1 MRHCGEEVS
10 AVVLQVQ
17 TVRGGAGKCTRC
29 GRPLRDPVS
38 VQRGMG
44 PVCAG
49 RVAAD
54 AANQAAEN
62 GVIITVDGRPLDHI
76 VYHSPTGMEWGYGG
90 SGPADLAL
98 SILADYLGEQAAVRR
113 YLDAVRRGAFIAL
126 DMEEPISLQLHQA
139 FKWEFVAR
147 FARDAWR
154 LTDSQIVP
162 WLLRQGVPEVPS
174 RSVVYE
180 GRRAA

>member
-1 MRHCGEEVS
+1 
-10 AVVLQVQ
+10 VLQVQ

-54 AANQAAEN
+54 AANQAAKN

-113 YLDAVRRGAFIAL
+113 YLDSTRRNPWDTL
-126 DMEEPISLQLHQA
+126 DVEEPLSLRLHQL
-139 FKWEFVAR
+139 FKFAYVAQFDR
-147 FARDAWR
+147 SHWR
-154 LTDSQIVP
+154 LTGAEIAA
-162 WLLRQGVPEVPS
+162 WLW
-174 RSVVYE
+174 
-180 GRRAA
+180 A